1 MPPKKRVLAVVK
13 IQLPA
18 GGATPAPPVGTA
30 LGPHGVQTMEFCK
43 QYNAATESQRGSII
57 PVDITIYEDRTFS
70 FILKTPP
77 TPALLRQAAGLE
89 KGAAITGREQVGT
102 VTDTQIAEIA
112 AIKLPDLNTNDV
124 DAAKRQVA
132 GTARSMGIAVTGYAH
147 RLHKIEETE
156 NPTVSRGKKYKASIA
171 QFDREELYSAIEA
184 VDLVKAT
191 AKASFDE
198 TVEVAVRLGV
208 DPRKADQIVRGTLSL
223 PAGTGRTAR
232 VVVFAAGEKAA
243 DARKAGADVVGADD
257 LVTRVKEGFLDFD
270 IAIATPDLMGQVGT
284 LGRVLGPRGLMPNP
298 KTGTVTDDVEKAVIE
313 FKGGRVEY
321 RTDKVGNIHL
331 RIGKA
336 SFESAQLLENLH
348 AVMDELNRAKPA
360 SAKGRYIRAVTISST
375 MGPGISIDPLRA
387 RRTEDELAA
396 SA

>member
-1 MPPKKRVLAVVK
+1 
-13 IQLPA
+13 
-18 GGATPAPPVGTA
+18 
-30 LGPHGVQTMEFCK
+30 
-43 QYNAATESQRGSII
+43 
-57 PVDITIYEDRTFS
+57 
-70 FILKTPP
+70 
-77 TPALLRQAAGLE
+77 
-89 KGAAITGREQVGT
+89 
-102 VTDTQIAEIA
+102 
-112 AIKLPDLNTNDV
+112 
-124 DAAKRQVA
+124 
-132 GTARSMGIAVTGYAH
+132 
-147 RLHKIEETE
+147 
-156 NPTVSRGKKYKASIA
+156 VSRGKKYKASTA
-171 QFDREELYSAIEA
+171 QFDREELYSAVEA

-191 AKASFDE
+191 AKAKFDE
-198 TVEVAVRLGV
+198 TIEVAVRLGV

-232 VVVFAAGEKAA
+232 VVVFAAGEKAT

-257 LVTRVKEGFLDFD
+257 LVARVKEGFLDFD
-270 IAIATPDLMGQVGT
+270 IAIATPDQMGQVGT

-375 MGPGISIDPLRA
+375 MGPGVSIDPLRA

-396 SA
+396 TA

>member
-1 MPPKKRVLAVVK
+1 M
-13 IQLPA
+13 
-18 GGATPAPPVGTA
+18 
-30 LGPHGVQTMEFCK
+30 
-43 QYNAATESQRGSII
+43 
-57 PVDITIYEDRTFS
+57 
-70 FILKTPP
+70 
-77 TPALLRQAAGLE
+77 
-89 KGAAITGREQVGT
+89 
-102 VTDTQIAEIA
+102 
-112 AIKLPDLNTNDV
+112 
-124 DAAKRQVA
+124 
-132 GTARSMGIAVTGYAH
+132 
-147 RLHKIEETE
+147 
-156 NPTVSRGKKYKASIA
+156 SRGKKYKASTA
-171 QFDREELYSAIEA
+171 QFDREELYSAVEA

-191 AKASFDE
+191 AKAKFDE
-198 TVEVAVRLGV
+198 TIEVAVRLGV

-257 LVTRVKEGFLDFD
+257 LVARVKEGFLDFD
-270 IAIATPDLMGQVGT
+270 IAIATPDQMGQVGT

-348 AVMDELNRAKPA
+348 AVIDELNRAKPA

-375 MGPGISIDPLRA
+375 MGPGVSIDPLRA

-396 SA
+396 TA